1 LTTFF
6 GKKKGGV
13 SRTRTAVSPE
23 ARVII
28 ETKLG
33 EEAQVN
39 YGTGTMVRDPDSGV
53 EQVGQFR

>member
-1 LTTFF
+1 MGLA
-6 GKKKGGV
+6 GRV
-13 SRTRTAVSPE
+13 QAVSPE